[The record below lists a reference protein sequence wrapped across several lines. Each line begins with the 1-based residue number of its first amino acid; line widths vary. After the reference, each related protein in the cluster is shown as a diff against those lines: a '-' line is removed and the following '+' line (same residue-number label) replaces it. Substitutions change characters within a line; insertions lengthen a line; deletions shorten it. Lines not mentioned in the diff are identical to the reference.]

1 MNDTLVVG
9 VGSPYGADRLG
20 WQVIDALRV
29 IYPPVDAQ
37 LVQCRQ
43 PAELPALLTGWRRVI
58 LIDALLGGHL
68 PGTLL
73 RLSRQHL
80 ANAGLGM
87 SSHGF
92 DVPAALELAAIL
104 GNSPDQLL
112 VLGLEVGEKNQP
124 VHPEWI
130 ERLVLAV
137 LAEISSAA

>member
-9 VGSPYGADRLG
+9 IGSPYGADRLG

-43 PAELPALLTGWRRVI
+43 PAELPALLSGWRRVI
-58 LIDALLGGHL
+58 LIDALLGGRIS
-68 PGTLL
+68 GTLL
-73 RLSRQHL
+73 RLSREDL
-80 ANAGLGM
+80 SNAGLGV

-92 DVPAALELAAIL
+92 DVSAALKLAEML

-124 VHPEWI
+124 VRPEWI
-130 ERLVLAV
+130 ERLVLTV
-137 LAEISSAA
+137 LAEISSAV